1 MIGLHCL
8 GGPGFSSRSVNIIL
22 TVLTQF
28 EDLNLVSAD
37 ATDKTKNV
45 TTKYVLGFCHGQL
58 RFCLLAFVNGSKNIC
73 NNCLSKFSLSPR
85 RKDGSHF

>member
-45 TTKYVLGFCHGQL
+45 TQNMSLD
-58 RFCLLAFVNGSKNIC
+58 FVMDNC
-73 NNCLSKFSLSPR
+73 NFVC
-85 RKDGSHF
+85 